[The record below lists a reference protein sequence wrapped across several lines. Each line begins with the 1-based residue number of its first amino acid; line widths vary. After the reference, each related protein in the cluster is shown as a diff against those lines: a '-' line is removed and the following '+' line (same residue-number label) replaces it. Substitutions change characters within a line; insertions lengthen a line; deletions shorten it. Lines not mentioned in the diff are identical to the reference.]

1 LSSAVL
7 VITTVDTEAAA
18 QSLARAAV
26 GERLAA
32 CVQVAR
38 VSSVYRWEG
47 QVEEA
52 GEWVCQFK
60 TTPERIETLTA
71 RILALHSYQVPE
83 IITIPVLDGY
93 PPYLQWVADSV
104 GEV

>member
-1 LSSAVL
+1 MSSAVL
-7 VITTVDTEAAA
+7 VITTVDSEAAA
-18 QSLARAAV
+18 QSMARAAV
-26 GERLAA
+26 EERLAA

-38 VSSVYRWEG
+38 VSSVYRWKG

-52 GEWVCQFK
+52 PEWVCHFK
-60 TTPERIETLTA
+60 TTPERIETLTS
-71 RILALHSYQVPE
+71 RILALHTYEVPE
-83 IITIPVLDGY
+83 IITVPVLTGY